1 MTLIKQYIF
10 KRKFF
15 MKKIIIIGAGILGAT
30 TAYRLAKSGVQV
42 VLVDRDDDGQA
53 TKAAAGI
60 ICPWL
65 AQRRN
70 KAWYRLAKGGAE
82 MYPKLIAELA
92 EDGETKTGYQRVG
105 ALGLH
110 TDIEKLHKA
119 KQRVLKRREEAPEI
133 GEVTLLNEQETKDLF
148 PLLNDNFQSIHVSG
162 AARVDGRALCQAL
175 LRAAIK
181 RGTTIIKGDASLAY
195 EGNNITGVI
204 INEEVI
210 EADKVIAVSGAWMND
225 LLEPLG
231 VQFGVYP
238 QKAQIIHLHMPRLET
253 NHWPVIMPPNN
264 QYMLTLEDHRI
275 VIGATHETKAGFDQR
290 VTAGGVHEVLSKAL
304 EVAPGLANSTIL
316 ETRVG
321 FRPFTPGSLPI
332 IGALPS
338 FNGLLLANGLG
349 ASGLTIGPYLGTELA
364 KLALGTN
371 LQIDLDDYD
380 FGGAIQKNGENL

>member
-1 MTLIKQYIF
+1 
-10 KRKFF
+10 
-15 MKKIIIIGAGILGAT
+15 MKKVIIIGAGILGAT
-30 TAYRLAKSGVQV
+30 TAYKLAKSGIKV
-42 VLVDRDDDGQA
+42 VLIDREEDGQA

-70 KAWYRLAKGGAE
+70 KAWYKLAKGGAE
-82 MYPKLIAELA
+82 MYPDLIAELI
-92 EDGETKTGYQRVG
+92 EDGETETGYQRVG

-110 TDIEKLHKA
+110 TDETKLFKA
-119 KQRVLKRREEAPEI
+119 EQRVLERRKEAPEI
-133 GEVTLLNEQETKDLF
+133 GDVTLLNEQETQDLF
-148 PLLNDNFQSIHVSG
+148 PLLNNNFKSIHVSG
-162 AARVDGRALCQAL
+162 AARVDGRRLCQAL
-175 LRAAIK
+175 LRVAK
-181 RGTTIIKGDASLAY
+181 KYGTTMIKGNAKLVSTN
-195 EGNNITGVI
+195 NNITGVI
-204 INEEVI
+204 VNKKLI
-210 EADKVIAVSGAWMND
+210 EADKVIAVSGAWMNE

-238 QKAQIIHLHMPRLET
+238 QKAQIIHLHMPNHKT

-275 VIGATHETKAGFDQR
+275 VIGATHETKEGFDHR
-290 VTAGGVHEVLSKAL
+290 ITAGGVHEILSKAL
-304 EVAPGLANSTIL
+304 EIAPGLGSSTIL

-332 IGALPS
+332 IGALPN

-364 KLALGTN
+364 KLTLGID
-371 LQIDLDDYD
+371 LQIDLNDYEV
-380 FGGAIQKNGENL
+380 GSSIHKNGED